1 MVFSTSKRR
10 LAPRYPS
17 SCDLDSVL
25 HGVMYGVRFDFLWP
39 GLAGVISSAGLV
51 GLFAQGMMVSS
62 LLTFEK
68 VSDGGIR

>member
-1 MVFSTSKRR
+1 MVLGSI
-10 LAPRYPS
+10 
-17 SCDLDSVL
+17 
-25 HGVMYGVRFDFLWP
+25 FLWP

-68 VSDGGIR
+68 VSEGGNNEGIIRTMTTGNDH